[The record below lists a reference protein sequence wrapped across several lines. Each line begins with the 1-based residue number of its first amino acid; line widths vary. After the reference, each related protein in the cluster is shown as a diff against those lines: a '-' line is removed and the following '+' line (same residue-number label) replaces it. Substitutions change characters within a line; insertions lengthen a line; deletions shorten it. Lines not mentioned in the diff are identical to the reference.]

1 MARQRHI
8 TDGIGVAVI
17 GCGTIGRLR
26 AQICHRHPSVD
37 TLVVCDI
44 DRDKAETLARDCE
57 ADAWDTDA
65 GELIARGDI
74 DAVIVATTEDAH
86 FPPSLAAI
94 EAGKPVL
101 VEKPF
106 TILPDEGHKLVSTG
120 VERNVAVYTGF
131 TQRFRRRF
139 LAIKEHALK
148 GHLGDITSA
157 HASIYLTQA
166 VAKAVIS
173 RAGTTTPSINTMT
186 YAIDLL
192 LWYLDGRKPVTAYA
206 QGARGRISEDYGAP
220 DSTWSVLTF
229 PGGTVANLGVSWE
242 LPEFW
247 PAYVATMEFELFGRT
262 GVISVKD
269 DHRDILMASDQPVPS
284 PYTPDVS
291 MNVAML
297 GSAMPG
303 DWALDEY
310 FGAMKDETHAF
321 LNSVGTGRPDPIL
334 ATGQDG
340 LDVLAVSRAV
350 DESVRSGEVVT
361 MDWDH

>member
-1 MARQRHI
+1 
-8 TDGIGVAVI
+8 VAVI

-37 TLVVCDI
+37 TLAVCDI
-44 DRDKAETLARDCE
+44 DRDKAEALARDCE
-57 ADAWDTDA
+57 ADAWDRDA
-65 GELIARGDI
+65 RELITRDDI

-86 FPPSLAAI
+86 FEPALAAI

-106 TILPDEGHKLVSTG
+106 TILPDEGRKLLQAAE
-120 VERNVAVYTGF
+120 ERDVAVYTGF

-139 LAIKEHALK
+139 LAIKEHVAA
-148 GHLGDITSA
+148 GYVGDVTSV

-166 VAKAVIS
+166 VGKAVIS
-173 RAGTTTPSINTMT
+173 RAGSTTPAINTLT

-192 LWYLDGRKPVTAYA
+192 MWYLNGAKPVTAYA
-206 QGARGRISEDYGAP
+206 QGGRGRFAEEYGAP

-229 PGGTVANLGVSWE
+229 PNGTVANLGVSWE

-247 PAYVATMEFELFGRT
+247 PAYVATMEFELFGRD
-262 GVISVKD
+262 GVLSVKD
-269 DHRDILMASDQPVPS
+269 DHRDVLLASSQPVPS
-284 PYTPDVS
+284 PYTPGVA

-303 DWALDEY
+303 DWALDGY

-321 LNSVGTGRPDPIL
+321 LNGAGTGRVDPIL
-334 ATGQDG
+334 ASGQDG
-340 LDVLAVSRAV
+340 MDVLAVSRAI
-350 DESVRSGEVVT
+350 DGSVEGGQVVT
-361 MDWDH
+361 IEWDQGEG

>member
-1 MARQRHI
+1 MARERHI

-26 AQICHRHPSVD
+26 AQVCHRHPSVD

-44 DRDKAETLARDCE
+44 DREKAETLARDCE

-65 GELIARGDI
+65 GELIARDDI

-86 FPPSLAAI
+86 FHPSLAAI

-106 TILPDEGHKLVSTG
+106 TIEPDEGSKLVAAAA
-120 VERNVAVYTGF
+120 ERNVALYTGF

-139 LAIKEHALK
+139 LAVKEHALK
-148 GHLGDITSA
+148 GHLGDITSV

-192 LWYLDGRKPVTAYA
+192 LWYLDGPKPLTAYA
-206 QGARGRISEDYGAP
+206 QGARGRIADEYGAP
-220 DSTWSVLTF
+220 DSTWSVLTL
-229 PGGTVANLGVSWE
+229 PGGAIANLGVSWE

-284 PYTPDVS
+284 PYTPHVS

-361 MDWDH
+361 MDWEH